1 MAEQSLDGQNIEVG
15 RELPESRRL
24 TKKDLNWSYL
34 HWISLS
40 QATYSW
46 ERMMGPA
53 MAACMVPVMN
63 RLYPDNGEFEE
74 ERKEMMSRHMEFYN
88 TEAWLTGPPVL
99 SVFISMEEEKAAGLP
114 IKGEDITGMKTG
126 LMGPFAG
133 IGDTLRQ
140 ATLIPIIGSIAIS
153 MGQAGS
159 YLGPIFYMLATL
171 LINYGFSYFAFHGM
185 FERGKKGLQEI
196 FESGVLDKYMTLATG
211 VGAIT
216 IGGLAANTVNVSS
229 SLAMNFGGGDILEL
243 QGILDTIIQGI
254 LPLGA
259 IFLSLYLLIG
269 KKWSSTKVLLIL
281 LAISGIG
288 SAVGIL

>member
-1 MAEQSLDGQNIEVG
+1 MSAQSLEEV
-15 RELPESRRL
+15 RELPKNRKL
-24 TKKDLNWSYL
+24 TKKDLNKSYL
-34 HWISLS
+34 YWISLS

-53 MAACMVPVMN
+53 MAGCMIPIMD

-99 SVFISMEEEKAAGLP
+99 SVFLSMEEEKAAGMP
-114 IKGEDITGMKTG
+114 IKSEDISGMKTG

-133 IGDTLRQ
+133 VGDTLRQ

-153 MGQAGS
+153 LGSAGS
-159 YLGPIFYMLATL
+159 YLGPVLYMVATL
-171 LINYGFSYFAFHGM
+171 LINYLFSYFSFHAM
-185 FERGKKGLQEI
+185 FKKGKEGLQEI
-196 FESGVLDKYMTLATG
+196 FESGVLEKYMTLATG

-216 IGGLAANTVNVSS
+216 IGGLAANTVNVTS
-229 SLAMNFGGGDILEL
+229 SLVLDFGEGNIMEI
-243 QGILDTIIQGI
+243 QEILDTIIQGL

-259 IFLSLYLLIG
+259 IFLALYLLIS
-269 KKWSSTKVLLIL
+269 KKWNSTKVLLML
-281 LAISGIG
+281 LAVSSIG
-288 SAVGIL
+288 AAIGIL